1 METSSAKRISIYLA
15 GLITVNFVALSGN
28 DFLFLGTIFTFAYI
42 MTVPGIL
49 LLPFFSEKKLPW
61 PLGLALGASLSALLL
76 TLLGLATNVLL
87 PAYGGMERPLETL
100 PLLAAL
106 DIFVCYL
113 LAMTHVYKKDSAIL
127 WPGFEPS
134 DRLVIAFAVL
144 LPISASAGAIILT
157 NGGANTMAMCVL
169 ALIAIAVMAV
179 IARKNTLRTS
189 SFAVLVYGVAV
200 AILLM
205 TSMRGYYLTG
215 HDVQLEYQVFSLTN
229 RLKLWDINNYQD
241 AYNACLSITIL
252 PTYLQSLLHVQDH
265 YIYKFFFQ
273 FISASLAV
281 IVFYLSRRFTSDKA
295 AFLAALLYVTFP
307 TFLVDMAMLNRQAM
321 ALLFFGGLMFVLLDD
336 DYFAK
341 NKRSFMM
348 LLLGSGMILS
358 HYSTSY
364 IAIAIL
370 GGGYL
375 INVALRLLFSIRWLQ
390 KISFLRITA
399 RNVKRTRQPL
409 RIPLPV
415 ALSLVIVLGVWTG
428 PVTSTSHNFVETM
441 EKIITTLQDP
451 FESNLSTGAQKY
463 SLGNAVALDK
473 YQLFDIYIQQEVAK
487 SRQEADEGRY
497 YPKEITNRYEKAPV
511 DEPILKLTSAGQRI
525 RSALNL
531 SLKGIYNDTKQ
542 FYAKILQI
550 FIFLSLLG
558 LMLGYRFHGH
568 LKHDVPMEY
577 IALSA
582 AGIFVMGMQVILPSS
597 VIDYGLL
604 RLFQQNLVLLALP
617 VALGFLAAWSL
628 VIQKARRR
636 LIVFGGFIVIFFLI
650 LSGFIPQLVGGGRP
664 ALTLNNSGF
673 YYDAYYIHG
682 GEMDALLWLKEA
694 SVELPVQSE
703 RYFSDIRLL
712 TYSDIGARPRLL
724 PEATLKDSLVFYSH
738 LNTTR
743 DSVIEF
749 IDGEVLY
756 YTVPSEF
763 FDDNKNRIYDSG
775 QSRIYS

>member
-1 METSSAKRISIYLA
+1 METSSAKRILIYLA

-28 DFLFLGTIFTFAYI
+28 DFFFLGTIFTFAYI
-42 MTVPGIL
+42 ITVPGIL
-49 LLPFFSEKKLPW
+49 LLPFFTEKKMPW
-61 PLGLALGASLSALLL
+61 PLGLALGISLSALFL
-76 TLLGLATNVLL
+76 TLLGLAANVLL
-87 PAYGGMERPLETL
+87 PAYGGIERPLETM

-113 LAMTHVYKKDSAIL
+113 LAMAHVYKKGSAIL
-127 WPGFEPS
+127 WPELEKS
-134 DRLVIAFAVL
+134 DRLTIAFTAL
-144 LPISASAGAIILT
+144 LPFLATAGAIILT
-157 NGGANTMAMCVL
+157 NGGANTVAMMVL
-169 ALIAIAVMAV
+169 AIIAIATMAV
-179 IARKNTLRTS
+179 VSSKSAMKTS
-189 SFAVLVYGVAV
+189 SFAVLIYGIAV

-229 RLKLWDINNYQD
+229 RLKLWDMGNYQD

-252 PTYLQSLLHVQDH
+252 PTYLQSLLHVQDY

-364 IAIAIL
+364 IAIAII
-370 GGGYL
+370 GGGYF
-375 INVALRLLFSIRWLQ
+375 INVALRLLFSIKRLRR
-390 KISFLRITA
+390 ISFLHITA
-399 RNVKRTRQPL
+399 RNVKRTKEPF

-415 ALSLVIVLGVWTG
+415 ALSLIIVLGVWTG
-428 PVTSTSHNFVETM
+428 PVTSTSQNFMETM
-441 EKIITTLQDP
+441 QKIVTTLQNP
-451 FESNLSTGAQKY
+451 FKSNLSTGAQKY
-463 SLGNAVALDK
+463 SLGSAAQLSK
-473 YQLFDIYIQQEVAK
+473 YELFDIYIQEEVVK
-487 SRQEADEGRY
+487 SRQEADEGEY
-497 YPKEITNRYEKAPV
+497 YPAEITDRYGKAPV
-511 DEPILKLTSAGQRI
+511 DEPILTLTSAGQKI
-525 RSALNL
+525 KDTFNL
-531 SLKGIYNDTKQ
+531 SLKGVYNDTKQ

-558 LMLGYRFHGH
+558 LLLGYRFHGH

-577 IALSA
+577 VALSA
-582 AGIFVMGMQVILPSS
+582 AGIFVMGMQVILPQS

-617 VALGFLAAWSL
+617 VTLGFLAAWSL
-628 VIQKARRR
+628 IIRKARRR
-636 LIVFGGFIVIFFLI
+636 LIVFGGFIVAFFLV
-650 LSGFIPQLVGGGRP
+650 LSGFIPQLIGGGRP

-682 GEMDALLWLKEA
+682 GEMDAYAWLKEA
-694 SVELPVQSE
+694 SVDIPVQSE

-712 TYSDIGARPRLL
+712 TYSDIGARPRIL
-724 PEATLKDSLVFYSH
+724 PEATLKDSLVFYSY

-749 IDGEVLY
+749 IDGDVLY
-756 YTVPSEF
+756 YTIPSEF

-775 QSRIYS
+775 QTRIYN